1 MWAAL
6 FVGQPI
12 NKTLPNAGHKPSE
25 NVSSL
30 QKQQKTIKNKQKQI
44 KSNHGGE
51 LLDCGTVETLR
62 FNGSTVQRP
71 GGPPPDKGNISM
83 VIFERVIA
91 ERVKNARTAQGF
103 SMSELA
109 RRVGVSVGV
118 ISRIESI
125 GLRANPSI
133 NTVYT
138 LARILGV
145 SVDWL
150 LGDGPD
156 MQAELK
162 KQLHGITAGLQDQLD
177 IITEC
182 AIDILDE
189 AATIKTQL
197 GGKIEISND
206 MPGMQMQGGNPQRA
220 QEASGEAEAGVHMRP
235 VWVPVYRMQ
244 GPTNSKTAGS
254 N

>member
-1 MWAAL
+1 MGML
-6 FVGQPI
+6 
-12 NKTLPNAGHKPSE
+12 KPR
-25 NVSSL
+25 VS
-30 QKQQKTIKNKQKQI
+30 TFP
-44 KSNHGGE
+44 
-51 LLDCGTVETLR
+51 R
-62 FNGSTVQRP
+62 FNVRGAH
-71 GGPPPDKGNISM
+71 PPTKGTTM
-83 VIFERVIA
+83 TLERVIA
-91 ERVKNARTAQGF
+91 ERVKNARMAQGF

-109 RRVGVSVGV
+109 RRAGVSVGV

-138 LARILGV
+138 LARILSV

-156 MQAELK
+156 IQAEVNT
-162 KQLHGITAGLQDQLD
+162 QLRSITAGFVDQLA

-189 AATIKTQL
+189 TATIKTQL

-206 MPGMQMQGGNPQRA
+206 LPGMQVQGSNPQRA
-220 QEASGEAEAGVHMRP
+220 PETGGPNETGVHMRP
-235 VWVPVYRMQ
+235 VWVPVYRM
-244 GPTNSKTAGS
+244 PKSADSKTAGS
-254 N
+254 D

>member
-1 MWAAL
+1 
-6 FVGQPI
+6 
-12 NKTLPNAGHKPSE
+12 
-25 NVSSL
+25 
-30 QKQQKTIKNKQKQI
+30 
-44 KSNHGGE
+44 
-51 LLDCGTVETLR
+51 
-62 FNGSTVQRP
+62 
-71 GGPPPDKGNISM
+71 M
-83 VIFERVIA
+83 VILERVIA
-91 ERVKNARTAQGF
+91 ERVKNARMAQGF

-109 RRVGVSVGV
+109 RRVGVSTGV

-138 LARILGV
+138 LARVLSV

-156 MQAELK
+156 LQAEIDRK
-162 KQLHGITAGLQDQLD
+162 VHSITAGFRDQLD

-189 AATIKTQL
+189 TATIKTQL
-197 GGKIEISND
+197 GENHEVSDN
-206 MPGMQMQGGNPQRA
+206 MPGMQVQGSNPQRA
-220 QEASGEAEAGVHMRP
+220 PETGGPDKTGIHMRP
-235 VWVPVYRMQ
+235 VWVPVYRMP
-244 GPTNSKTAGS
+244 GPADSKTAGS

>member
-1 MWAAL
+1 M
-6 FVGQPI
+6 
-12 NKTLPNAGHKPSE
+12 
-25 NVSSL
+25 
-30 QKQQKTIKNKQKQI
+30 
-44 KSNHGGE
+44 
-51 LLDCGTVETLR
+51 DCGTVGTSG

-71 GGPPPDKGNISM
+71 GGPPPDKGNNSM
-83 VIFERVIA
+83 MILERVIA
-91 ERVKNARTAQGF
+91 ERVKKARKAQGL

-109 RRVGVSVGV
+109 RRIGVSTGV

-138 LARILGV
+138 LAKVLNV

-156 MQAELK
+156 LQAEIGR
-162 KQLHGITAGLQDQLD
+162 QVHSITAGFRDQLD

-189 AATIKTQL
+189 TATIKTQL
-197 GGKIEISND
+197 EGQFEISD
-206 MPGMQMQGGNPQRA
+206 SVPGVQVQISNPQRA
-220 QEASGEAEAGVHMRP
+220 QKASGEAETGIHMRP
-235 VWVPVYRMQ
+235 VWLPVYRMQ
-244 GPTNSKTAGS
+244 GQADSKTAGS
-254 N
+254 D

>member
-1 MWAAL
+1 M
-6 FVGQPI
+6 
-12 NKTLPNAGHKPSE
+12 
-25 NVSSL
+25 
-30 QKQQKTIKNKQKQI
+30 
-44 KSNHGGE
+44 
-51 LLDCGTVETLR
+51 DCGNVETPR
-62 FNGSTVQRP
+62 FNVSTVQRP
-71 GGPPPDKGNISM
+71 GGPPPDQKEQTTM
-83 VIFERVIA
+83 IFERVIA
-91 ERVKNARTAQGF
+91 ERVKNARTAQGL

-109 RRVGVSVGV
+109 RRAGVSTGV

-138 LARILGV
+138 LARILSV

-156 MQAELK
+156 LQAEISKRL
-162 KQLHGITAGLQDQLD
+162 QDITAGFQDQLD

-189 AATIKTQL
+189 TATIKTQL

-206 MPGMQMQGGNPQRA
+206 MPSMQMQGSNPQRA
-220 QEASGEAEAGVHMRP
+220 QEASREAEAGVHMRP
-235 VWVPVYRMQ
+235 VWVPVYRMPGQ
-244 GPTNSKTAGS
+244 TNSKTAGS
-254 N
+254 D

>member
-1 MWAAL
+1 MIL
-6 FVGQPI
+6 
-12 NKTLPNAGHKPSE
+12 E
-25 NVSSL
+25 NVGSI

-51 LLDCGTVETLR
+51 MLDCGNVETPR
-62 FNGSTVQRP
+62 FNVSTVQRP
-71 GGPPPDKGNISM
+71 GGPPPDQKEQTTMIL
-83 VIFERVIA
+83 ERVIA
-91 ERVKNARTAQGF
+91 ERVKNARTAQGL

-109 RRVGVSVGV
+109 RRAGVSVGV

-138 LARILGV
+138 LARILSV

-156 MQAELK
+156 LQAEIG
-162 KQLHGITAGLQDQLD
+162 KQVRSITAGFRDQLD

-197 GGKIEISND
+197 GGNIEISND
-206 MPGMQMQGGNPQRA
+206 LPGVQVQGSNPQRA
-220 QEASGEAEAGVHMRP
+220 PETGGQAKTSVPMRT
-235 VWVPVYRMQ
+235 VWVPVYNMPGQ
-244 GPTNSKTAGS
+244 TNSKTAGS
-254 N
+254 D

>member
-1 MWAAL
+1 MIL
-6 FVGQPI
+6 
-12 NKTLPNAGHKPSE
+12 
-25 NVSSL
+25 
-30 QKQQKTIKNKQKQI
+30 
-44 KSNHGGE
+44 
-51 LLDCGTVETLR
+51 
-62 FNGSTVQRP
+62 
-71 GGPPPDKGNISM
+71 
-83 VIFERVIA
+83 ERVIA
-91 ERVKNARTAQGF
+91 ERVKNARMAQGL

-109 RRVGVSVGV
+109 RRAGVSVGV

-138 LARILGV
+138 LARILSV

-156 MQAELK
+156 LQAEISK
-162 KQLHGITAGLQDQLD
+162 RLHDITAGFQDQLD

-189 AATIKTQL
+189 TATIKTQL
-197 GGKIEISND
+197 GGNIEISND
-206 MPGMQMQGGNPQRA
+206 MPGVQVQGSNPQRTP
-220 QEASGEAEAGVHMRP
+220 ETSGPDKTGVHMRP
-235 VWVPVYRMQ
+235 VWIPVYRMP
-244 GPTNSKTAGS
+244 GPADSKTAGS

>member
-1 MWAAL
+1 M
-6 FVGQPI
+6 
-12 NKTLPNAGHKPSE
+12 
-25 NVSSL
+25 
-30 QKQQKTIKNKQKQI
+30 
-44 KSNHGGE
+44 
-51 LLDCGTVETLR
+51 DCGTVETLC

-71 GGPPPDKGNISM
+71 GGPPPDQKEQTTMIL
-83 VIFERVIA
+83 ERVIA

-109 RRVGVSVGV
+109 RRAGVSVGV

-125 GLRANPSI
+125 GLKANPSI
-133 NTVYT
+133 NTIYT
-138 LARILGV
+138 LARILSV

-156 MQAELK
+156 IQAEIG
-162 KQLHGITAGLQDQLD
+162 KQVHSITAGFRDQLD

-197 GGKIEISND
+197 EENREISDN
-206 MPGMQMQGGNPQRA
+206 MPGVQVQGSNPQRA
-220 QEASGEAEAGVHMRP
+220 PETGGPDKTSIHMRP
-235 VWVPVYRMQ
+235 VWVPVYRMP
-244 GPTNSKTAGS
+244 GPADSKTTGS

>member
-1 MWAAL
+1 M
-6 FVGQPI
+6 
-12 NKTLPNAGHKPSE
+12 
-25 NVSSL
+25 
-30 QKQQKTIKNKQKQI
+30 
-44 KSNHGGE
+44 
-51 LLDCGTVETLR
+51 DCGIVETLC
-62 FNGSTVQRP
+62 FNDSTVQRP

-91 ERVKNARTAQGF
+91 ERVKNARMAQGL

-138 LARILGV
+138 LARVLGV

-156 MQAELK
+156 LQAEIDRK
-162 KQLHGITAGLQDQLD
+162 VHSITAGFREQLD

-189 AATIKTQL
+189 TATIKTQL
-197 GGKIEISND
+197 EGQLEISD
-206 MPGMQMQGGNPQRA
+206 SVPGVQVQISNPQRA
-220 QEASGEAEAGVHMRP
+220 QKTSGQDETSIPMRT
-235 VWVPVYRMQ
+235 VWVPVYHMP
-244 GPTNSKTAGS
+244 GPADSKTAGGD
-254 N
+254 

>member
-1 MWAAL
+1 M
-6 FVGQPI
+6 
-12 NKTLPNAGHKPSE
+12 
-25 NVSSL
+25 
-30 QKQQKTIKNKQKQI
+30 
-44 KSNHGGE
+44 
-51 LLDCGTVETLR
+51 DCGTVETLC

-71 GGPPPDKGNISM
+71 GGPPPDQKEQSM
-83 VIFERVIA
+83 VTLERVIA
-91 ERVKNARTAQGF
+91 ERVKNARTAQGL

-138 LARILGV
+138 LARVLGV

-156 MQAELK
+156 LQAEIG
-162 KQLHGITAGLQDQLD
+162 KQVHSITAGFRDQLD

-197 GGKIEISND
+197 EGQIEISD
-206 MPGMQMQGGNPQRA
+206 SVPGVQVQISNPQRA
-220 QEASGEAEAGVHMRP
+220 QKASGEAETGVHMRP
-235 VWVPVYRMQ
+235 MWVPVYRMP
-244 GPTNSKTAGS
+244 GPTNSETAGS

>member
-1 MWAAL
+1 M
-6 FVGQPI
+6 
-12 NKTLPNAGHKPSE
+12 
-25 NVSSL
+25 
-30 QKQQKTIKNKQKQI
+30 
-44 KSNHGGE
+44 
-51 LLDCGTVETLR
+51 DCGTVETLR

-91 ERVKNARTAQGF
+91 ERVKNARMAQGL

-138 LARILGV
+138 LARVLGV

-156 MQAELK
+156 LQAEIG
-162 KQLHGITAGLQDQLD
+162 KQVHSITAGFRDQLD

-197 GGKIEISND
+197 GENREVSDN
-206 MPGMQMQGGNPQRA
+206 MPGMQLQSGNPQRPPETGGQA
-220 QEASGEAEAGVHMRP
+220 KASVPMRP
-235 VWVPVYRMQ
+235 VWVPVYRMP
-244 GPTNSKTAGS
+244 GPTNSETAGS

>member
-1 MWAAL
+1 M
-6 FVGQPI
+6 
-12 NKTLPNAGHKPSE
+12 
-25 NVSSL
+25 
-30 QKQQKTIKNKQKQI
+30 
-44 KSNHGGE
+44 
-51 LLDCGTVETLR
+51 DCGTVGTIG

-71 GGPPPDKGNISM
+71 GGPPPDKGNISTM
-83 VIFERVIA
+83 ILERVIA
-91 ERVKNARTAQGF
+91 ERVKNARMAQGF

-109 RRVGVSVGV
+109 RRAGVSVGV

-138 LARILGV
+138 LARILSV

-156 MQAELK
+156 IQAEIG
-162 KQLHGITAGLQDQLD
+162 KQVHSITAGFRDQLD

-189 AATIKTQL
+189 TATIKTQL
-197 GGKIEISND
+197 GGNIEISND
-206 MPGMQMQGGNPQRA
+206 VPGMQVQGSNPQRA
-220 QEASGEAEAGVHMRP
+220 PETGGPDKTGIHMRP
-235 VWVPVYRMQ
+235 VWVPVYRMP
-244 GPTNSKTAGS
+244 GPADSKTAGS